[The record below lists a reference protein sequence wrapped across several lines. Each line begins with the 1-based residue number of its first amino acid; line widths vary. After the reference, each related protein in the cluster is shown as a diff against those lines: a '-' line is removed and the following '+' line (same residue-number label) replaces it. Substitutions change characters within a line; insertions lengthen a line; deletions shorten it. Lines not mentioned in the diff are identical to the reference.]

1 MTDLSVTQPR
11 ARTEHPLHTAGS
23 RSTPR
28 LVQVNDRLW
37 RVTRQTGEILGYVES
52 FESPAGD
59 RYRAKRY
66 VLRARRFDVLGEFW
80 RVDDATDALR
90 FG

>member
-1 MTDLSVTQPR
+1 MTNPSIPQSRVGAQP
-11 ARTEHPLHTAGS
+11 AGTITGS
-23 RSTPR
+23 RSAPR

-37 RVTRQTGEILGYVES
+37 RVTRPTGEILGYVEL
-52 FESPAGD
+52 FDSPAGD

-66 VLRARRFDVLGEFW
+66 ILRARRFDVLGEFW
-80 RVDDATDALR
+80 RIDDATDALR

>member
-1 MTDLSVTQPR
+1 MTKLTPTRNTVQPEM
-11 ARTEHPLHTAGS
+11 ATTGS

-37 RVTRQTGEILGYVES
+37 RVTRQTGEMLGYVES

-66 VLRARRFDVLGEFW
+66 LIRARRFDVLGEFW
-80 RVDDATDALR
+80 RIDDATDALR

>member
-1 MTDLSVTQPR
+1 MTKLTTQQRSGAQP
-11 ARTEHPLHTAGS
+11 TAALPGS

-37 RVTRQTGEILGYVES
+37 RVTRPTGEILGYVES
-52 FESPAGD
+52 FDSPAGD

-66 VLRARRFDVLGEFW
+66 ILRARRFDVLGEFW
-80 RVDDATDALR
+80 RIDDATDALR

>member
-1 MTDLSVTQPR
+1 MTDVSVTQPR
-11 ARTEHPLHTAGS
+11 AGAQPAVRTTGS
-23 RSTPR
+23 RSAPR
-28 LVQVNDRLW
+28 LVRVNDRLW

-52 FESPAGD
+52 FESPGGD

-66 VLRARRFDVLGEFW
+66 VPRARRFDVLGEFW
-80 RVDDATDALR
+80 RIDDATDALR

>member
-1 MTDLSVTQPR
+1 MTKRSMTSPRTTAQP
-11 ARTEHPLHTAGS
+11 AVATTGS
-23 RSTPR
+23 RSAPR

-52 FESPAGD
+52 FDSPAGD

-66 VLRARRFDVLGEFW
+66 ILRARRFDVLGEFW
-80 RVDDATDALR
+80 RIDDATDALR

>member
-1 MTDLSVTQPR
+1 MTTRTTSSRTR
-11 ARTEHPLHTAGS
+11 ASSPTTRPGS

-37 RVTRQTGEILGYVES
+37 RVTRATGEMLGYVES
-52 FESPAGD
+52 FDAPGGD

-80 RVDDATDALR
+80 RIDDATDALR

>member
-1 MTDLSVTQPR
+1 MTKISTRTQRFAQPTR
-11 ARTEHPLHTAGS
+11 GGS

-37 RVTRQTGEILGYVES
+37 RVTKATGEMLGYVEG
-52 FESPAGD
+52 FDAPGGE
-59 RYRAKRY
+59 RFRAKRY

>member
-1 MTDLSVTQPR
+1 
-11 ARTEHPLHTAGS
+11 
-23 RSTPR
+23 
-28 LVQVNDRLW
+28 VQVNDHLW
-37 RVTRQTGEILGYVES
+37 RVTRPTGEVLGYVES
-52 FESPAGD
+52 FDSPGGD

-80 RVDDATDALR
+80 RIDDATDALR